1 MKISSEELKKIIKEE
16 LKNSITESSLLQEEQ
31 LLENKLEAIVES
43 LLDCHHDIKIQ
54 VGQSMQPVM
63 NKFFKTIESLVDIKN
78 EIEKTEEPTEDTFD
92 WDL

>member
-1 MKISSEELKKIIKEE
+1 MKLTNKQIKEIIKEE
-16 LKNSITESSLLQEEQ
+16 LENTITESSLLQEEQ
-31 LLENKLEAIVES
+31 DLKNKLETIVES

-63 NKFFKTIESLVDIKN
+63 NKFFKTIESLMDIQS
-78 EIEKTEEPTEDTFD
+78 EIGKTEEPAEDAFD